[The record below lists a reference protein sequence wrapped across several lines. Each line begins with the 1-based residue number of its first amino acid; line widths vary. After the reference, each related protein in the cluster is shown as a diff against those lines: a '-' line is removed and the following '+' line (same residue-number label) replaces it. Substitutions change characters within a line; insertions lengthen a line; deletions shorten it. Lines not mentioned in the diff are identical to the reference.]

1 MAADV
6 TVNVVSNIIYDCM
19 DKEWKGSPDKRKEI
33 TERVE
38 SCEIF
43 GFNER
48 LRRSA
53 YAKSPILGRLED
65 LNLSSGLVYVAHVP
79 PGHGKTTAC
88 RAFLRASERMP
99 KGIAFCPSRVEPPYA
114 RAMLLLLGL
123 DTENPPDGWLTCLL
137 DALNRDGE
145 QSYLLLDDFMSTG
158 PNASDESLIIGIKA
172 AIRGTT
178 ITGIVLTQN
187 IKSADYM
194 LTLNG
199 WAGIVPL
206 IPFEDR
212 LQIRTDATQNRTDPK
227 MDWETDMYTP
237 SIEWS
242 EKALKLAAKVDPR
255 HKKMEEG
262 IRDSLIHNFLKSLP
276 KDQRKVV
283 NPLDVFDMLAND
295 QHLPPHSDDFHIDT
309 NFSQSTANFTTDGGC
324 GGCHVM

>member
-1 MAADV
+1 
-6 TVNVVSNIIYDCM
+6 
-19 DKEWKGSPDKRKEI
+19 
-33 TERVE
+33 
-38 SCEIF
+38 
-43 GFNER
+43 
-48 LRRSA
+48 
-53 YAKSPILGRLED
+53 
-65 LNLSSGLVYVAHVP
+65 
-79 PGHGKTTAC
+79 
-88 RAFLRASERMP
+88 
-99 KGIAFCPSRVEPPYA
+99 
-114 RAMLLLLGL
+114 MLLLLGL